1 MPDDTKQS
9 TDPERREYLKHYQ
22 RDLRRRMRRADILF
36 DPSEYERIKRAA
48 VDHNMKLAPFM
59 RACINAYLNQHF
71 IPPDADRVRHLEMAI
86 LRVGGN
92 INQIAKRVN
101 TNKVADQPDINAMNR
116 HLAELE
122 DAVSFALRE
131 PPDLLQLI
139 AERIQKDP
147 ALSKRIQ
154 NLIEEQG
161 NDR

>member
-1 MPDDTKQS
+1 MTDDTKQS
-9 TDPERREYLKHYQ
+9 TDPERREYLKRYQ
-22 RDLRRRMRRADILF
+22 RALRRRMRRAEMLF
-36 DPSEYERIKRAA
+36 DPDEYERIKRSALR
-48 VDHNMKLAPFM
+48 HNMKLAPFM
-59 RACINAYLNQHF
+59 RACINAYINQHF
-71 IPPDADRVRHLEMAI
+71 IPPEPDTIRHLELAI
-86 LRVGGN
+86 LRIGGN

-101 TNKVADQPDINAMNR
+101 TNKVADQPDIDAINQ

-139 AERIQKDP
+139 TKHIQKDP

-161 NDR
+161 NGS